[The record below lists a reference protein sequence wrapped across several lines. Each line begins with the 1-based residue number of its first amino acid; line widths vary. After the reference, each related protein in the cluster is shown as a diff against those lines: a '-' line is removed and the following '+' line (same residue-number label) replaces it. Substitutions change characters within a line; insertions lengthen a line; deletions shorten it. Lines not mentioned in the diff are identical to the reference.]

1 MNIKRLI
8 YLMVLLIP
16 LASGGGSLYAQENQ
30 VKQFDKQR
38 IEELKQSGDFD
49 YVEAKPANTSLL
61 QRFLRFLNNLITRFF
76 TAATDTALGRV
87 LLYIALFILLM
98 VALIKI
104 FSLNVNDVFY
114 GASDKGEL
122 SFEIMDEDIDTLD
135 LEALLQKALKK
146 NDYRLAVRVVYLKAL
161 RTLNE
166 AQLVVWES
174 GKTNH
179 DYLLEL
185 KSEKL
190 KKPFSTLC
198 YYFDY
203 AWYGE
208 FEVNEEA
215 YQKAVAQASFIKTNV
230 HNGRGRHA

>member
-1 MNIKRLI
+1 
-8 YLMVLLIP
+8 MVLLIP

-161 RTLNE
+161 RTL
-166 AQLVVWES
+166 
-174 GKTNH
+174 KTNH